1 MALTGIVGAASAKSI
16 NIEVQGT
23 ANQTMYTVP
32 DGKKFIGKM
41 WTNGSSCFG
50 KINGVNMRHPYVHT
64 SGIKPLLDITLYAG
78 DIVQS
83 SATASDYTT
92 LHGTEIDA

>member
-1 MALTGIVGAASAKSI
+1 MALTGITGAASARSI

-32 DGKKFIGKM
+32 SGKKLIGKI
-41 WTNGSSCFG
+41 WTNGSSYYG
-50 KINGVNMRHPYVHT
+50 KINNINMRHPYVHS
-64 SGIKPLLDITLYAG
+64 SGIKGVLDITLYAG

-83 SATASDYTT
+83 SATASDHTT
-92 LHGTEIDA
+92 LHGTEIDV